1 MIVKVND
8 KSYIVRF
15 SRSLYERESK
25 CLDKWH
31 RRVTI
36 NWDELTVECTISE
49 VYKRDR
55 VQKVTQYKGIATSSY
70 LDVLSMPV
78 GRMIALKRAVSQI
91 GLDPDQVGHFLE
103 EVGKQVKLKTASIAR
118 SAPKAYV
125 EMKFIVP
132 EDKETRMKARLA
144 RKAEND
150 KKRKEIGVAEPT
162 KGSAPEVV

>member
-31 RRVTI
+31 RRITI

-55 VQKVTQYKGIATSSY
+55 VQKVTQYKGVATSSY
-70 LDVLSMPV
+70 LDILSMPV
-78 GRMIALKRAVSQI
+78 GRMIALKRAVS
-91 GLDPDQVGHFLE
+91 LMNLPPDEAGHFLE
-103 EVGKQVKLKTASIAR
+103 EVGKQVKLKASAVAR

-125 EMKFIVP
+125 ELKYIAP
-132 EDKETRMKARLA
+132 EDKETRMKKRAE
-144 RKAEND
+144 RKSEVD
-150 KKRKEIGVAEPT
+150 KAWKASDAKDPGVE
-162 KGSAPEVV
+162 SAPEVV